1 MSTFIVLCTFDREGA
16 EVPGTETVDADMA
29 RTLAESVGATLDNFW
44 FTAGTYDLVAVVT
57 APDNRKALAFL
68 VAFSGL
74 GRASTLTLTAE
85 ADVAGVLSDARG
97 ARDAHTKHLGDAHT
111 KHESGGHTKH

>member
-1 MSTFIVLCTFDREGA
+1 M
-16 EVPGTETVDADMA
+16 PGTETVDADMA
-29 RTLAESVGATLDNFW
+29 RSLAESVGATLDNFW
-44 FTAGTYDLVAVVT
+44 VTAGTYDLVAVVT

-85 ADVAGVLSDARG
+85 EDVAGVLADAKG

-111 KHESGGHTKH
+111 KHESEGHTKH